1 VNWHLH
7 DRRGLEGAAETE
19 KETLEE
25 LVQGQLEN
33 GRDTCAALQLI
44 GLKTVTPPSLKANTQ
59 PISRTST
66 HGEIPTCNVLTFV
79 VGEAT
84 SKTALNLEGEEDER
98 IPREVVLWRNAVVVG
113 TRKCSRA
120 S

>member
-1 VNWHLH
+1 
-7 DRRGLEGAAETE
+7 LEGAAETE